1 MGEPTIAAMMA
12 PGGNRSAVRAAVAEA
27 ARATG
32 ADFDYLLA
40 QAKLESNFDPQ
51 ARSRS
56 SSATGLYQFIRS
68 TWAGTLR
75 NHGARLGYGEAA
87 AMATDPARQGEVMAL
102 RTDPRASALMAGAL
116 AQENRAA
123 LMPVLGRE
131 PDAAE
136 LYLAHFLGA
145 SGATRFLSTL
155 QTDPDASAAA
165 LMPGPARANRA
176 IFYDRDGAARSV
188 DAVME
193 LVRTKVAR
201 AMHDNGAAGLV
212 VAAPSTHRSAYAFH
226 DGTLPASAPVARRS
240 MAETVREAFGASD
253 RGTPPHVAAAYD
265 RLRMAGL

>member
-1 MGEPTIAAMMA
+1 MGEPAISTLSARAADR
-12 PGGNRSAVRAAVAEA
+12 GAVRAAVADA

-32 ADFDYLLA
+32 ANFDYLLA

-51 ARSRS
+51 ARARS

-75 NHGARLGYGEAA
+75 DHGARLGYGEAA
-87 AMATDPARQGEVMAL
+87 AMATDPARQNEVMAL

-116 AQENRAA
+116 AQDNRAA

-145 SGATRFLSTL
+145 PGATRFLSTL
-155 QTDPDASAAA
+155 RSDPDASAAA
-165 LMPGPARANRA
+165 LMPGSARANRA
-176 IFYDRDGAARSV
+176 IFYSADGDARSV
-188 DAVME
+188 DAVMG

-201 AMHDNGAAGLV
+201 AMEHNGAGEPGI
-212 VAAPSTHRSAYAFH
+212 AAPSTHRSPYAFH
-226 DGTLPASAPVARRS
+226 NGALPASAPAPHRS

-253 RGTPPHVAAAYD
+253 RATPPHVAAAYD